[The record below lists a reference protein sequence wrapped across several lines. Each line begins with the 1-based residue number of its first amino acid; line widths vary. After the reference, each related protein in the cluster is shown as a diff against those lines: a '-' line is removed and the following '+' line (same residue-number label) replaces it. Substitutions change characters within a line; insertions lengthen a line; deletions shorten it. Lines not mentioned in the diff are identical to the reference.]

1 VVFVLTAAGIYSLT
15 IPSRFVQPLRRSPA
29 ERLAAWVLTG
39 PLGHLWSALADV
51 VVLLA
56 RWGRARVSGRLH

>member
-15 IPSRFVQPLRRSPA
+15 IPSRFVQPIRRSPA
-29 ERLAAWVLTG
+29 ERLAAWLLTG

-56 RWGRARVSGRLH
+56 RCGRARVRGRVR

>member
-1 VVFVLTAAGIYSLT
+1 
-15 IPSRFVQPLRRSPA
+15 VQPLRRSPA

-56 RWGRARVSGRLH
+56 RCGRARVRGRVG